1 MPLTHAFSYT
11 RMEVTLMKCR
21 SYARCLALVA
31 VPLALSMLVGCAK
44 TRKPGGH
51 MDTPETHYK
60 QGMKYWDADEID
72 KAEEE
77 FKLAISLDDKFAPGY
92 AGLALTTAKKAQG
105 AEDTNA
111 EEEGFEEAHDLADK
125 AEKLDDDIPEVYIAK
140 ALVITME
147 KEGKEPPKKWLDDVE
162 DEYEKAIDVDPENA
176 EAYYRRGYCYK
187 KAYEFSKAA
196 DDFRKV
202 LDLNKGYTAE
212 ANKQWELVQKIERAA
227 PGTDVGRRI
236 ALVEKIS
243 RADIAALFV
252 SEMKIDQLVKKKRP
266 KVYDTGFQAPEDKR
280 EMQVDSVVAKKDVT
294 DIEGHWAKNFI
305 MDIVELDIRGLE
317 PYPDHTFHPQELVNR
332 GEYAMMVEDV
342 IIAILGDESL
352 ATKHIGSESRFPDVN
367 PSHPAYNAICNAVDK
382 NVMDAEMNGEFKP
395 DASVSGP
402 DALLVIRNLK
412 ELNKIP

>member
-1 MPLTHAFSYT
+1 MIAF
-11 RMEVTLMKCR
+11 RK
-21 SYARCLALVA
+21 YARFAAVVLIPVALV
-31 VPLALSMLVGCAK
+31 LLSGCAK
-44 TRKPGGH
+44 TRKAGGH

-60 QGMKYWDADEID
+60 QGMKYWDAGEYA

-77 FKLAISLDDKFAPGY
+77 FKLATSLDPKFAP
-92 AGLALTTAKKAQG
+92 AVSGLALTTAKKAQNAADTK
-105 AEDTNA
+105 AEK
-111 EEEGFEEAHDLADK
+111 EGFKEAHKLADK
-125 AEKLDDDIPEVYIAK
+125 AKDLNGDIPEVYIAK

-147 KEGKEPPKKWLDDVE
+147 KEGKEEPRKWLKDVE
-162 DEYEKAIDVDPENA
+162 KEYEKAIKVDPQNS
-176 EAYYRRGYCYK
+176 EAYFRRGYCYK

-196 DDFRKV
+196 DDFKKV
-202 LDLNKGYTAE
+202 LELKKEFTGQ
-212 ANKQWELVQKIERAA
+212 ANKEWELVQKIERAA
-227 PGTDVGRRI
+227 PGTDVGKKI

-266 KVYDTGFQAPEDKR
+266 KVYDTGFKAPDDPR
-280 EMQVDSVVAKKDVT
+280 EFKADSVVATKADIT
-294 DIEGHWAKNFI
+294 DMEGHWAKNFV
-305 MDIVELDIRGLE
+305 MDIVELSIRGLE
-317 PYPDHTFHPQELVNR
+317 PYPDHTFHPDDLVNR
-332 GEYAMMVEDV
+332 GEYALMVEDI

-382 NVMDAEMNGEFKP
+382 GVMDAEMNSEFKP
-395 DASVSGP
+395 SASVSGP